1 MRVLLATDGSASAD
15 RARDLVAGL
24 AWPDGTIVRVLI
36 AVDTHLEMLAAP
48 FAMVGGEVVDELDSE
63 LLEHAR
69 VTLDAADAV
78 LRATGLT
85 TQTVNRRERAADAI
99 IDEARAWGADLV
111 VLGNRGHTTLTSM
124 VLGSTSAEVVDH
136 APCPVLVAREP
147 SIGEIVLASD
157 GSPSALAA
165 ERLLADWPVFHGFR
179 TSVVSVARIGPPW
192 SPGLAAG
199 LYDPATVADERGDA
213 ALRREAID
221 LVEEVARRLRD
232 TGLDAIARPMEG
244 DAAVEI
250 LAAARSASRPL
261 IVMGSRGRTGL
272 TRLLLGGVA
281 RNVLHHATGS
291 VLIVRQGVRVAAAEP
306 AAEHPAELAQEMASS
321 IS

>member
-48 FAMVGGEVVDELDSE
+48 FAMVGGEIVDELDSE
-63 LLEHAR
+63 LVQHAH
-69 VTLDAADAV
+69 VTLDAADTA
-78 LRATGLT
+78 LRAAGLT
-85 TQTVNRRERAADAI
+85 TQTISRRERAADAI
-99 IDEARAWGADLV
+99 IDEARAWAADLI

-147 SIGEIVLASD
+147 SIGEVVLASD
-157 GSPSALAA
+157 GSSSALAA
-165 ERLLADWPVFHGFR
+165 ERLLADWPIFHGLR
-179 TSVVSVARIGPPW
+179 TSVVSVAHVGPPW

-199 LYDPATVADERGDA
+199 LYDPGTVTDERGDA
-213 ALRREAID
+213 AIRREAIE
-221 LVEEVARRLRD
+221 LAEAVTRRLRD
-232 TGLDAIARPMEG
+232 AGVDAIARPMEG

-261 IVMGSRGRTGL
+261 IVMGSRGHTGL

-306 AAEHPAELAQEMASS
+306 ATAHAAEPTQEMASS

>member
-15 RARDLVAGL
+15 RARDLVARL
-24 AWPDGTIVRVLI
+24 AWPDGTIVRILI

-48 FAMVGGEVVDELDSE
+48 FAMVGGEIVDELDRE
-63 LLEHAR
+63 LLTHAD
-69 VTLDAADAV
+69 VTLKAADTV
-78 LRATGLT
+78 LRGAGLT
-85 TQTVNRRERAADAI
+85 TETLNRRERAADAI

-111 VLGNRGHTTLTSM
+111 VVGNRGHTTLTSM

-136 APCPVLVAREP
+136 APCPVLVARDA
-147 SIGEIVLASD
+147 SIGEVVLATD

-165 ERLLADWPVFHGFR
+165 ERLLADWPTFHGFR
-179 TSVVSVARIGPPW
+179 TTVVSVARVGLPW

-199 LYDPATVADERGDA
+199 LYDPGTVADERGEIA
-213 ALRREAID
+213 VRREAID
-221 LVEEVARRLRD
+221 LAEAVARRLCD
-232 TGLDAIARPMEG
+232 CGMDAIARPMEG

-250 LAAARSASRPL
+250 VAAARSASRPL
-261 IVMGSRGRTGL
+261 VVMGSRGHTGIA
-272 TRLLLGGVA
+272 RLLLGGVA

-291 VLIVRQGVRVAAAEP
+291 VLIVRQGVRVAPPERSAATTVEP
-306 AAEHPAELAQEMASS
+306 RQEMASS